1 MNDPL
6 FQAKVAV
13 DAALESTERMRVA
26 TESGGTVDPNDI
38 ARILSVLS
46 PLRAEGNVL
55 DRASDALS
63 KCAGALAA
71 AKKDVLSTGVGA
83 VGPDGKPVPPA
94 GYVSSTTAA
103 GLTLG
108 ALVVGVAGTF
118 AGFRYF
124 GKDAPG
130 ASSSPKK
137 NPVLAGPPT
146 MKPGYVLK
154 LDAQTRAW
162 QDVMVSDPQA
172 IGARFAA
179 FRQIHGARMALFRSS
194 TGGLYAQLAEI
205 AKEPRVS
212 PTLAGERV
220 RRAKAAASERR
231 GDDA

>member
-1 MNDPL
+1 VNDPL
-6 FQAKVAV
+6 LQAKQAV
-13 DAALESTERMRVA
+13 DAALEATERMRAA

-38 ARILSVLS
+38 ARVLAVLS

-83 VGPDGKPVPPA
+83 VGPDGKPVAPA

-124 GKDAPG
+124 GKDAGGEGPK
-130 ASSSPKK
+130 PKK
-137 NPVLAGPPT
+137 NPMLAGPPT

-154 LDAQTRAW
+154 LDAQTRQW
-162 QDVMVSDPQA
+162 QDVTVSDPQKL
-172 IGARFAA
+172 GARFAA
-179 FRQIHGARMALFRSS
+179 YRDIHGARMALFRSS

-205 AKEPRVS
+205 AREPRVS
-212 PTLAGERV
+212 PTLAGARV
-220 RRAKAAASERR
+220 KRAKEVASERQ
-231 GDDA
+231 GTDA